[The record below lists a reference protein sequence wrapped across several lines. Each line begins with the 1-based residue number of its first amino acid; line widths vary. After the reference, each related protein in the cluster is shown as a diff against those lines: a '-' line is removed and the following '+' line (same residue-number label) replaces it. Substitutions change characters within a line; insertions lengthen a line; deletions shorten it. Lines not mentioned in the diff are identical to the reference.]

1 MINYSEIFNTTGFV
15 AHFSNNDCNYT
26 LEPNRNRFIS
36 EVDLDYKYARLP
48 SQTHSS
54 NIKIVNSSASYQ
66 DTDGLISTSK
76 IYSLG
81 ILVADC
87 IPVFL
92 FDSKTKYFGL
102 VHSGWRG
109 TVSKI
114 TNKAINLFVSFGS
127 KAEDIQLVLG
137 PAIGHCCFE
146 IEEDIAHLFKPKFLS
161 KKNSKKFSYDLKNAV
176 IDDLILIGVEGK
188 KIINDDQCTF
198 CNSKSF
204 FSYRRQKDSAGRM
217 LALMGWID
225 K

>member
-1 MINYSEIFNTTGFV
+1 M
-15 AHFSNNDCNYT
+15 
-26 LEPNRNRFIS
+26 
-36 EVDLDYKYARLP
+36 DYKYARLP

-127 KAEDIQLVLG
+127 KAKDIQVVLG

-161 KKNSKKFSYDLKNAV
+161 KNSKKFSYDLKNAV
-176 IDDLILIGVEGK
+176 IDDLILIGVEEK
-188 KIINDDQCTF
+188 KSSTMINALF
-198 CNSKSF
+198 AIVKVF
-204 FSYRRQKDSAGRM
+204 FLPKTKRFRR
-217 LALMGWID
+217 
-225 K
+225 